1 LELDR
6 VRNGDP
12 TAFRVLVRTTWAG
25 LVGYA
30 RRITRSEDLAQD
42 IAQEALVRLWEHRE
56 RWGEGSAR
64 AVLFRIAR
72 NLALDECRKA
82 EVRSRSADAVAA
94 EASAP
99 VPTPEDELR
108 ASGLHERVAA
118 AVASLPA
125 RRREVFELIRREG
138 LSYREASDVMGVSA
152 QTVANQMRLAMRDL
166 RALLV
171 DVLDQAPPDAG
182 AEDRRTVDG

>member
-1 LELDR
+1 MELDR
-6 VRNGDP
+6 VKNGDP
-12 TAFRVLVRTTWAG
+12 AAFRALVRTTWGA

-30 RRITRSEDLAQD
+30 RRMTRSEDMAQD

-72 NLALDECRKA
+72 NLALDERRKA
-82 EVRSRSADAVAA
+82 DVRSRSADAVAA

-99 VPTPEDELR
+99 VPTPEDDLR
-108 ASGLHERVAA
+108 ASGLRERVAA
-118 AVASLPA
+118 AVASLPT

-138 LSYREASDVMGVSA
+138 LSYREVSDVMGVSG

-166 RALLV
+166 RVLLA
-171 DVLDQAPPDAG
+171 DVLDQAPAAAG
-182 AEDRRTVDG
+182 AEDRRALDG